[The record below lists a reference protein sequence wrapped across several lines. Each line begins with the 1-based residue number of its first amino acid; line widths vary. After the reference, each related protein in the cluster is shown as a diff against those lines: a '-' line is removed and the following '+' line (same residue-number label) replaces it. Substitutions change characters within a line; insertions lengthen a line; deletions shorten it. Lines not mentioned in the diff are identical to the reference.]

1 MCLHVF
7 NTFPSFSE
15 METHNYISFHS
26 VSDDRVTNYQVRRE
40 EEIRK
45 EAENKIKEIQDREE
59 RIRQEAEQRFEQYR
73 ERQEEIRREAEKRL
87 LEEQQRAAELKKE
100 IESKLKAEQQREE
113 ELRRQAEERIQE
125 EKEKRDY
132 IRQEAER
139 LLREEKL
146 LEADRTKQDSQPS
159 RSELTKQVT
168 QPLSPEIIT
177 KYRTEVIIPAVESVR
192 ESSLLNNI
200 SSQTDSDEMAGVVG
214 EKELSARTKS
224 RKMMV
229 YDPETGCYR
238 KKSETEDQE
247 GAVSPTKTERVEY
260 RFRPRSDDKRGKPTE
275 AKDSSSKPD
284 KASEEQVSMETVRT
298 EQSFMINGK
307 NKSRSDEGDDENL
320 KKAGDIMK
328 AKFEEGRKKFEQEPM
343 EPKKSDPSRQRT
355 TRATSEESLEE
366 KIREMEKRRERL
378 LLRGPSMESEKKEE
392 PADEKKDVSSPR
404 EEPESPRSSGD
415 DTAKKQRS
423 RSERNKRRLT
433 AEKLSMNKPSLS
445 EENASDPD
453 RSGPSP
459 GSAKVR

>member
-1 MCLHVF
+1 
-7 NTFPSFSE
+7 
-15 METHNYISFHS
+15 METYNFTSFHF
-26 VSDDRVTNYQVRRE
+26 VLDDRVSNYQVRRE
-40 EEIRK
+40 EEIRR
-45 EAENKIKEIQDREE
+45 EAENKIKEIQVREE

-87 LEEQQRAAELKKE
+87 LEEQQRAAQLKKE

-146 LEADRTKQDSQPS
+146 LEADRTKQDTQPT
-159 RSELTKQVT
+159 RSELTTQVT
-168 QPLSPEIIT
+168 QPEIIT

-192 ESSLLNNI
+192 ERSPSNNS
-200 SSQTDSDEMAGVVG
+200 SSQTESVEMAGVARG
-214 EKELSARTKS
+214 KEISARSKS

-238 KKSETEDQE
+238 KKSENEDEE
-247 GAVSPTKTERVEY
+247 GVVSPTKTERVEY
-260 RFRPRSDDKRGKPTE
+260 RFRPLSDEKRGKPSQE
-275 AKDSSSKPD
+275 KDSSSKPD
-284 KASEEQVSMETVRT
+284 EASEDQGSTETVRT
-298 EQSFMINGK
+298 EQSIMINGK
-307 NKSRSDEGDDENL
+307 NKSRSEEDEENL
-320 KKAGDIMK
+320 KIAGDIMK
-328 AKFEEGRKKFEQEPM
+328 AKFVEGRKKFEQEPT
-343 EPKKSDPSRQRT
+343 ERKKSDPSRQRT
-355 TRATSEESLEE
+355 TRATSEDSLEE

-378 LLRGPSMESEKKEE
+378 LLRGPSMELEKKKE
-392 PADEKKDVSSPR
+392 PADEKKEASPR

-433 AEKLSMNKPSLS
+433 AEKLSLNKPSLG
-445 EENASDPD
+445 EERASDPD
-453 RSGPSP
+453 QS
-459 GSAKVR
+459 GSAKVI

>member
-1 MCLHVF
+1 MRLRVVYI
-7 NTFPSFSE
+7 FPLFSE
-15 METHNYISFHS
+15 METHNYISFHF
-26 VSDDRVTNYQVRRE
+26 VSDDRVSNYQVRRE

-87 LEEQQRAAELKKE
+87 LEEQQRAAQLKKE

-146 LEADRTKQDSQPS
+146 LEADRTKQDTQPS

-168 QPLSPEIIT
+168 QPEIIT

-192 ESSLLNNI
+192 ESPPLNNI
-200 SSQTDSDEMAGVVG
+200 SSQSDSDEMAGVVG

-260 RFRPRSDDKRGKPTE
+260 RFRPRSDEKREKPTE

-284 KASEEQVSMETVRT
+284 SASEDQVSMETVRT

-307 NKSRSDEGDDENL
+307 NKSRSDEGDEENL

-343 EPKKSDPSRQRT
+343 ERKKSDPSRQRT
-355 TRATSEESLEE
+355 TKATSEESLEE

-378 LLRGPSMESEKKEE
+378 LLRGPSMELEKKTE
-392 PADEKKDVSSPR
+392 PADENKDVSPR
-404 EEPESPRSSGD
+404 GEPESPRSSGD

-453 RSGPSP
+453 RSEPSS